1 MKQPMKI
8 KLSKYSLK
16 LLLTLKEH
24 LGCEDS
30 DVIEEAIV
38 ELFEKYVKEGK
49 IENPNDSKSLSL
61 MESLENAGL
70 LDRDFKCVINS
81 SGEEHYV
88 NAKTEEDAWEKMAI
102 RFPNQVSKGFTIEE
116 YDEINLNLFL

>member
-1 MKQPMKI
+1 MKI

-24 LGCEDS
+24 LDCEDS
-30 DVIEEAIV
+30 DVIEEAII

-49 IENPNDSKSLSL
+49 IENLNDSKSLSL

-88 NAKTEEDAWEKMAI
+88 NAKTEEDAWQKIAI
-102 RFPNQVSKGFTIEE
+102 RFPNEVNYGFTIEE
-116 YDEINLNLFL
+116 CDDFHLNL